1 MSMNLFKVSKFFLFL
16 VPLTVVIVTPSTLF
30 PFIVG
35 KYVFFRTAVSLA
47 LIFFLLGYAKTRINA
62 DSNADKRGF
71 NISDNLRRN
80 LRLSA
85 LWRQPLVIA
94 VSVFVVIFLLA
105 CFFGVDP
112 KMSFWSN
119 FERGEG
125 GLQILYFG
133 IFFGLLAILFR
144 EEKDWKKIFWI
155 SILAAVLVIFY
166 GLGAHLKY
174 IDAEMTTRFENG
186 FEIRELTGR
195 GGPWFQ
201 TFKNYIGGSF
211 KEPHFRFAGS
221 LGNPAYTATY
231 LVFALFYAAYLLI
244 TRINTDKKLIYTEFL
259 VGLLILFF
267 VFFWLAATRGGFI
280 GLLVGVVAAAGY
292 FAYRHKS
299 WRKWFL
305 AGIVIMLLV
314 ISLLVYFKE
323 ASFVKSLPGSR
334 LFDISFSAETF
345 QHRTIMWKIALDGWK
360 ERPLLGWGPENYLK
374 IFDKHFNIEYFI
386 PAAGFGAW
394 FDRAHSVYFDY
405 LAETGIL
412 GLLSYLSI
420 FIVFYWQLLSKTRI
434 NAEINISHQSSVSN
448 ALLIALPIAYLIQ
461 GLVLFETLP
470 LYLNLFLFLAFANYK
485 FNGRSLKV

>member
-1 MSMNLFKVSKFFLFL
+1 MSMNYFKISKFFLFL
-16 VPLTVVIVTPSTLF
+16 VPLAVMIVTPSTLF

-323 ASFVKSLPGSR
+323 APFVKSLPGSR
-334 LFDISFSAETF
+334 LFDISFSAE
-345 QHRTIMWKIALDGWK
+345 K
-360 ERPLLGWGPENYLK
+360 EISKSREPGKDFTN
-374 IFDKHFNIEYFI
+374 
-386 PAAGFGAW
+386 GA
-394 FDRAHSVYFDY
+394 
-405 LAETGIL
+405 
-412 GLLSYLSI
+412 
-420 FIVFYWQLLSKTRI
+420 
-434 NAEINISHQSSVSN
+434 
-448 ALLIALPIAYLIQ
+448 
-461 GLVLFETLP
+461 
-470 LYLNLFLFLAFANYK
+470 
-485 FNGRSLKV
+485 SLK